1 MLMFLILLCAFMLG
15 RVLLNLLICFIE
27 WRFDPLLDLLHK
39 IQKATN
45 KEIKITIILFIYIT
59 CIIYNLLLI
68 KH

>member
-45 KEIKITIILFIYIT
+45 KEIKITIIL
-59 CIIYNLLLI
+59 N
-68 KH
+68 